1 MFSVICSLKLL
12 HFYTCYVSL
21 HYKINYVLFFF
32 HFFKG
37 MRWQCTMNM
46 LSLYFPTSGK
56 ETVCKIGFWFMCV
69 CAKCGVGGGGGSVEA
84 ILSTLWW
91 GERGGML
98 TGFSALAGS
107 FFN

>member
-12 HFYTCYVSL
+12 HFIHVMC
-21 HYKINYVLFFF
+21 HDIINYVLFFF

-56 ETVCKIGFWFMCV
+56 ESLHDWFLGCV
-69 CAKCGVGGGGGSVEA
+69 QNVGWGVGEVQ
-84 ILSTLWW
+84 
-91 GERGGML
+91 
-98 TGFSALAGS
+98 
-107 FFN
+107 